1 MASNRRIVLTGLG
14 LLTPIGL
21 NAAHYWESLSRGK
34 SGIRRIRSF
43 DASAVPTPIAGE
55 IDGFDPKAYID
66 KKERKSLRVM
76 ARTIQLA
83 VAAAQVA
90 MDEGKVD
97 REKLDPARFGVSFGA
112 GLIPSE
118 LHELAPASLVTKSD
132 TPGKVDLE
140 KWGIQGI
147 EAIQPLWML
156 KYLPNMLAT
165 HVSILQNAQ
174 GPSNSIT
181 ESDVAGLLALGE
193 ATRIMR
199 RNIADIFLV
208 GGADAKINPLSL
220 TRQSIFNKLATNDEQ
235 PEKACRPFD
244 AKRDGMV
251 IGEGGSVVIAEEL
264 EHARKRGA
272 RILAEVLGF
281 GAAFDRGRDGKGLAR
296 AIRAALKQ
304 ANVHVEQL
312 DHINAHGLSDPV
324 VDAWE
329 AQGIREACGSVPV
342 TVWAVKSYMG
352 NLGAG
357 SDMAELAASVLAMQ
371 HGMLPGTL
379 NYETPDP
386 ACPVPVTQQSRPVK
400 SPYFLKVGC
409 TELGQCAAVVCKAWK
424 E

>member
-1 MASNRRIVLTGLG
+1 MASVRRIVITGLG

-21 NAAHYWESLSRGK
+21 DAARYWQSLVQGR
-34 SGIRRIRSF
+34 SGVRRIRSF
-43 DASAVPTPIAGE
+43 DASALASPIAGE
-55 IDGFDPKAYID
+55 IDGFDPKGYIE

-90 MDEGKVD
+90 MDDGKVQKD
-97 REKLDPARFGVSFGA
+97 KLDPARFGVSFGA

-118 LHELAPASLVTKSD
+118 LQELGPAGAVSRSGQ
-132 TPGKVDLE
+132 PGVVDLE
-140 KWGIQGI
+140 KWGTAGI
-147 EAIQPLWML
+147 EAIPPLWML

-199 RNIADIFLV
+199 RNIADFFLV

-220 TRQSIFNKLATNDEQ
+220 TRQSIFNKLATNAEQ

-251 IGEGGSVVIAEEL
+251 IGEGGSVVVAEEL

-312 DHINAHGLSDPV
+312 DHVNAHGLSHPV

-371 HGMLPGTL
+371 HGTLPGTL
-379 NYETPDP
+379 NYENPDP

>member
-1 MASNRRIVLTGLG
+1 MAAVRRVVITGLG
-14 LLTPIGL
+14 VLTPIGL
-21 NAAHYWESLSRGK
+21 NSAAYWESLLQGK
-34 SGIRRIRSF
+34 SGVRRIRAF
-43 DASAVPTPIAGE
+43 DASALPSPIAGE

-83 VAAAQVA
+83 VAAAQLA
-90 MDEGKVD
+90 MDDGKVEKD
-97 REKLDPARFGVSFGA
+97 KLDPARFGVSFGA

-118 LHELAPASLVTKSD
+118 LYELGPAAEASRSGEDGL
-132 TPGKVDLE
+132 VDLA
-140 KWGIQGI
+140 KWGTFAI
-147 EAIQPLWML
+147 EAIPPLWML

-193 ATRIMR
+193 AGRIVR
-199 RNIADIFLV
+199 RDLADIFLV

-220 TRQSIFNKLATNDEQ
+220 SRQAVFNKFAKDIEH

-244 AKRDGMV
+244 AQRTGMV
-251 IGEGGSVVIAEEL
+251 VAEGGSVIVVEEH
-264 EHARKRGA
+264 EHAKKRGA
-272 RILAEVLGF
+272 RIYAEVVGF

-296 AIRAALKQ
+296 AIRAALAQ
-304 ANVHVEQL
+304 ANVGVEQL
-312 DHINAHGLSDPV
+312 DHINAHGLSHPE

-329 AQGIREACGSVPV
+329 AQGIREACGTTPV

-357 SDMAELAASVLAMQ
+357 SDMAELGASLLAMQ
-371 HGMLPGTL
+371 HGTLPGTL
-379 NYETPDP
+379 NYEFPDP
-386 ACPVPVTQQSRPVK
+386 RCPVHVTRDARPVK
-400 SPYFLKVGC
+400 RAP
-409 TELGQCAAVVCKAWK
+409 TPDAT
-424 E
+424 

>member
-1 MASNRRIVLTGLG
+1 MASVRRVVLTGLG

-21 NAAHYWESLSRGK
+21 DAAHYWESLSRGK

-43 DASAVPTPIAGE
+43 DASAVPSPIAGE
-55 IDGFDPKAYID
+55 IDGFDAKAYID

-90 MDEGKVD
+90 MDDGKVD
-97 REKLDPARFGVSFGA
+97 KEKLDPTRFGVSFGA

-118 LHELAPASLVTKSD
+118 LQELGAAALATRSD
-132 TPGKVDLE
+132 KPGTVDLT
-140 KWGIQGI
+140 KWGTVGL
-147 EAIQPLWML
+147 EAITPLWML

-193 ATRIMR
+193 ATRILR
-199 RNIADIFLV
+199 RNIADFFLV

-220 TRQSIFNKLATNDEQ
+220 ARQAGFNQMAKCFDPA
-235 PEKACRPFD
+235 EKACRPFD
-244 AKRDGMV
+244 AKRSGMV

-264 EHARKRGA
+264 EHANKRGA
-272 RILAEVLGF
+272 KILAEVLGF

-296 AIRAALKQ
+296 AMRAALKQ

-312 DHINAHGLSDPV
+312 DHINAHGLSHPV
-324 VDAWE
+324 IDAWE

-342 TVWAVKSYMG
+342 TVWGVKSYMG

-357 SDMAELAASVLAMQ
+357 SDMAELAASVLAVQ
-371 HGMLPGTL
+371 HGLLPGTL
-379 NYETPDP
+379 NYENPDP
-386 ACPVPVTQQSRPVK
+386 ACPVPVTRQSRPVK

>member
-1 MASNRRIVLTGLG
+1 MASVRRVVLTGLG
-14 LLTPIGL
+14 LFTPIGQG
-21 NAAHYWESLSRGK
+21 AAQYWEGLAQGK
-34 SGIRRIRSF
+34 SGIRRIRAF
-43 DASAVPTPIAGE
+43 DASAVPSPIAGE

-76 ARTIQLA
+76 ARTIQFA

-97 REKLDPARFGVSFGA
+97 KDKLDPTRFGVSFGA

-118 LHELAPASLVTKSD
+118 LQELCAASQVTRSGK
-132 TPGKVDLE
+132 PGVVDLE
-140 KWGIQGI
+140 KWGTHGV

-193 ATRIMR
+193 ATRILR

-220 TRQSIFNKLATNDEQ
+220 TRQAGFSYMAKNFDP

-244 AKRDGMV
+244 AKRSGIV
-251 IGEGGSVVIAEEL
+251 IGEGGSVVVVEEL
-264 EHARKRGA
+264 EHAKKRGA

-281 GAAFDRGRDGKGLAR
+281 GAAFDRGRDGKGIAR
-296 AIRAALKQ
+296 AMRAALKQ

-312 DHINAHGLSDPV
+312 DHINAHGLSHPTI
-324 VDAWE
+324 DAWE

-342 TVWAVKSYMG
+342 TVWAVKSYLG

-357 SDMAELAASVLAMQ
+357 SDMAELAASVLALQ
-371 HGMLPGTL
+371 HGTLPGTL

-386 ACPVPVTQQSRPVK
+386 ACPVPVTRQSRPVK
-400 SPYFLKVGC
+400 SPYFLKLGF
-409 TELGQCAAVVCKAWK
+409 TELGQCAAVVCKTWK

>member
-1 MASNRRIVLTGLG
+1 MAPVRRVVLTGLG

-21 NAAHYWESLSRGK
+21 DAAHYWESLSQGK

-43 DASAVPTPIAGE
+43 DASALPSPIAGE
-55 IDGFDPKAYID
+55 IDGFDPKAYIE

-83 VAAAQVA
+83 VAAAQIA
-90 MDEGKVD
+90 MDDAKVD
-97 REKLDPARFGVSFGA
+97 KAKLDPTRFGVSFGA

-118 LHELAPASLVTKSD
+118 LVELAPPAAVTRSD
-132 TPGKVDLE
+132 KEGIVDLE
-140 KWGIQGI
+140 KWGTAGV
-147 EAIQPLWML
+147 EAIPPLWML

-193 ATRIMR
+193 ASRIVR
-199 RNIADIFLV
+199 RNSADFFLV

-220 TRQSIFNKLATNDEQ
+220 SRQSIFNELAKDYE
-235 PEKACRPFD
+235 PAEKACRPFD
-244 AKRDGMV
+244 AKRSGVV
-251 IGEGGSVVIAEEL
+251 IGEGGSVVVAEEL
-264 EHARKRGA
+264 EHAKKRGA
-272 RILAEVLGF
+272 NIRAEVLGF

-304 ANVHVEQL
+304 ANVHVELL
-312 DHINAHGLSDPV
+312 DHVNAHGLSHPV

-329 AQGIREACGSVPV
+329 AKGIREACGTVPV

-357 SDMAELAASVLAMQ
+357 GDMAELAASILAQQ
-371 HGMLPGTL
+371 HGTLPGTL

-386 ACPVPVTQQSRPVK
+386 ACPVSVTRQARPIK